1 MHGAS
6 TQVSQNLLSLL
17 TNYHTLLGYLFK
29 ETQIQENLLKDSKSN
44 IYETNHGGYP
54 FLAYDTFLIFSIIN
68 RRFQF
73 LLGMICVKGFREFE
87 TLN

>member
-1 MHGAS
+1 M
-6 TQVSQNLLSLL
+6 SLL
-17 TNYHTLLGYLFK
+17 TNYHALLEYHFK

-44 IYETNHGGYP
+44 IYEMNHGGYP

-68 RRFQF
+68 RKFQF
-73 LLGMICVKGFREFE
+73 LLGVICVKGFRKFE